1 MTATKT
7 QAAPRKFTGWHMT
20 GILVAFFGTVMA
32 VNFTMAGFAL
42 STFGGI
48 QVENSYVASQ
58 NFNEWLDAAAEQE
71 KLGWDVT
78 LEQAAG
84 GKLRVVA
91 QGPGADLS
99 VIAHARHPVG
109 RKPDTSLTFTR
120 QPDGSFLSDEALE
133 PDRWIV
139 RLELADGDK
148 VWKREDRL

>member
-1 MTATKT
+1 MMPQKVS
-7 QAAPRKFTGWHMT
+7 RKFTGWHMT

-58 NFNEWLDAAAEQE
+58 NFNQWLDAAAEQE

-78 LEQAAG
+78 LEQAPEG
-84 GKLRVVA
+84 RLRVLA
-91 QGPGADLS
+91 EGPGENATVL
-99 VIAHARHPVG
+99 AHARHPVG
-109 RKPDTSLTFTR
+109 RKADITLTFTP

-133 PDRWIV
+133 HDRWIV

>member
-1 MTATKT
+1 MTPSTT
-7 QAAPRKFTGWHMT
+7 RAAPRKFTGWHMT

-32 VNFTMAGFAL
+32 VNFTMASFAL

-58 NFNEWLDAAAEQE
+58 NFNEWLDAVAEQE

-91 QGPGADLS
+91 QGPGEELS
-99 VIAHARHPVG
+99 VIAHARHPLG
-109 RKPDTSLTFTR
+109 RKPDSSLTFTR
-120 QPDGSFLSDEALE
+120 QADGSFLSDQALE
-133 PDRWIV
+133 SDRWIV
-139 RLELADGDK
+139 RLELAEGDK

>member
-1 MTATKT
+1 MTQKLT
-7 QAAPRKFTGWHMT
+7 RKFTGWHMT

-71 KLGWDVT
+71 KLDWQVN
-78 LEQAAG
+78 LERAPEG
-84 GKLRVVA
+84 RLRVVA
-91 QGPGADLS
+91 EGPGAEAS
-99 VIAHARHPVG
+99 VLAHARHPLG
-109 RKPDTSLTFTR
+109 HKPDNTLTFTR
-120 QPDGSFLSDEALE
+120 QADGSFLSDQPLE
-133 PDRWIV
+133 NDRWIV
-139 RLELADGDK
+139 RLELTDGAD

>member
-1 MTATKT
+1 MTQKVS
-7 QAAPRKFTGWHMT
+7 RKFTGWHMT
-20 GILVAFFGTVMA
+20 GTLVAFFGTVMA

-58 NFNEWLDAAAEQE
+58 NFNQWLDAAAQQE
-71 KLGWDVT
+71 RLGWDVT
-78 LEQAAG
+78 LKRAAE

-91 QGPGADLS
+91 EGPGESASL
-99 VIAHARHPVG
+99 IAHARHPVG

-120 QPDGSFLSDEALE
+120 QPDGSFLSDQPLE
-133 PDRWIV
+133 SDRWIV
-139 RLELADGDK
+139 RLELADGAD